1 MDMFST
7 IFSKMSETYLERSKK
22 MSWMVLNM
30 SRTTLQKFVVF
41 DMFPIFLIFFRH
53 FCPRAP
59 MSFFGGNNWNTKDAG
74 GPYDQFGG
82 GERP

>member
-1 MDMFST
+1 
-7 IFSKMSETYLERSKK
+7 MSETYLERSKK

-30 SRTTLQKFVVF
+30 SRTTLKKFMCF
-41 DMFPIFLIFFRH
+41 ELFSEFSIFFGH

-59 MSFFGGNNWNTKDAG
+59 MSFFLENNWNKKDAG